1 MIFVI
6 LAFFYGMWM
15 GRSRIIALTL
25 GIYFSYILTQA
36 IPWKELKFLG
46 VKNPPESM
54 VQIFVFLA
62 LILGLYFLIP
72 YSGLRHSLKL
82 GSRDRAG
89 WWQILIASIFQIGLG
104 IEVAIS
110 FLSAKVLID
119 LNPFVRTIFVG
130 ETAKFIWFLLPILA
144 LMFLRS
150 PKGRYNVD

>member
-62 LILGLYFLIP
+62 LILGFYFLIP
-72 YSGLRHSLKL
+72 YSGLRH
-82 GSRDRAG
+82 
-89 WWQILIASIFQIGLG
+89 
-104 IEVAIS
+104 
-110 FLSAKVLID
+110 
-119 LNPFVRTIFVG
+119 
-130 ETAKFIWFLLPILA
+130 
-144 LMFLRS
+144 
-150 PKGRYNVD
+150 